1 MRQSLLDFHS
11 QWYSSNI
18 MRLTVLGRHD
28 IDQMEEWVHE
38 KFAPIENKGVV
49 IPNLGKP
56 EPFPDSRLGKLVKFV
71 PVKDRDVLTVFWIL
85 PYVQKDFK
93 SQPLGYYSF
102 LFGHEGENSLL
113 SYLKREG
120 LANELGSGGDHE
132 LWSYSNFYID
142 IYLTKKGL
150 E

>member
-1 MRQSLLDFHS
+1 M
-11 QWYSSNI
+11 
-18 MRLTVLGRHD
+18 
-28 IDQMEEWVHE
+28 
-38 KFAPIENKGVV
+38 
-49 IPNLGKP
+49 
-56 EPFPDSRLGKLVKFV
+56 GKLIKFV
-71 PVKDRDVLTVFWIL
+71 PVKDRDILTVFWIL
-85 PYVQKDFK
+85 PYVQKDFEA
-93 SQPLGYYSF
+93 QPLGYYAF

-150 E
+150 DNYERVLEAVFEYAQRLKEAAPQEYIYRENNDLGKM